1 MFPYRGGE
9 LLLIPS
15 GNVFPA
21 RSPLS
26 DFLQYKGSEY
36 LWHLCHGKNTIN
48 WPFLYME
55 NKDLFVFPPPIL
67 YLCVMGILE
76 LLKRRDELSD
86 IAMIM
91 YGDIYVS
98 HEDFWNSPLE
108 NEMREVEESLH
119 NLGWQS
125 DEPTNEMLEA
135 SVIILQDLLNKDS

>member
-1 MFPYRGGE
+1 
-9 LLLIPS
+9 
-15 GNVFPA
+15 
-21 RSPLS
+21 
-26 DFLQYKGSEY
+26 
-36 LWHLCHGKNTIN
+36 
-48 WPFLYME
+48 ME

-119 NLGWQS
+119 NLGWS
-125 DEPTNEMLEA
+125 GEEPTNEMLEA
-135 SVIILQDLLNKDS
+135 SVIILQDLLNKDR